1 MWKFSSWLGP
11 NLSTTHIMAMGCR
24 QCLPLSV
31 VQLKC
36 KHCRQT
42 HCHNRVVDLFELAL
56 LKPSAFSRAKDVQW
70 RYSYR
75 SWKFSLGKFLRH
87 SVPYTLVMDMITIRG
102 VMNHFIIFR
111 TFRSVEIQKSAREFS
126 HGLNLKAKNVV
137 IMNFNENCTNFSFH
151 L

>member
-11 NLSTTHIMAMGCR
+11 NLSTTPIMEMGCR

-36 KHCRQT
+36 KHCWQI
-42 HCHNRVVDLFELAL
+42 HCSNGVVDSFELAPL
-56 LKPSAFSRAKDVQW
+56 RPSAFSRAKEAQW

-75 SWKFSLGKFLRH
+75 SWKFSLEKFLCH
-87 SVPYTLVMDMITIRG
+87 SVLYTLVMDMTAIRG
-102 VMNHFIIFR
+102 VMKHCRIFR
-111 TFRSVEIQKSAREFS
+111 TFRSAEIQKSAREFS